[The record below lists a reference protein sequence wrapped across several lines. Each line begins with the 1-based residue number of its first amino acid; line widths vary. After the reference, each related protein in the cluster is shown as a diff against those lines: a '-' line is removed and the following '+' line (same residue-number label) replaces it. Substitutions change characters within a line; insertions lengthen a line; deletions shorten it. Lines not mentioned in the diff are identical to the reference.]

1 MNNPFQKKGLFFLN
15 MTPQQKPNFI
25 IIGAMKAATT
35 SLYTYLKQHPDVFM
49 TTIKEPMFFN
59 NFQKSNNFK
68 VHGRKTKKITTF
80 EQYYP
85 LFDAVKNE
93 KAIGEASPAYISNK
107 DCPSLIQQ
115 HLPDTKIIA
124 VLRQPAARA
133 YSNFLHA
140 RRADK
145 EPIADFETAFNKEEE
160 RKAENWSPLYHYKG
174 KGYYAEQLERYFT
187 LFPKENVKVL
197 LFEDLIKNPVE
208 TTQEVFKFLNIDNS
222 FTPDTSKKANVSG
235 TPKGLFGWLIMKL
248 RYYNLIPNI
257 QFSNFL
263 PGFIIH
269 FIFNSTY
276 KKASPLATELKKRLT
291 HTFYKEDILKLE
303 KLIGKDLQHWLS

>member
-1 MNNPFQKKGLFFLN
+1 MIQQK
-15 MTPQQKPNFI
+15 KPNFI

-59 NFQKSNNFK
+59 NFKKKNDFK
-68 VHGRKTKKITTF
+68 VLGRKTKKITTF
-80 EQYYP
+80 EEYYP

-93 KAIGEASPAYISNK
+93 KAIGEASPSYISNT

-124 VLRQPAARA
+124 ILRQPVARA

-140 RRADK
+140 RRADR
-145 EPIADFETAFNKEEE
+145 EPIADFETAFNKETE

-174 KGYYAEQLERYFT
+174 KGYYFEQLERYFT
-187 LFPKENVKVL
+187 LFPRENIKVL
-197 LFEDLIKNPVE
+197 LFEDLVKNPIK
-208 TTQEVFKFLNIDNS
+208 TTQEIFKFLNIDKS
-222 FTPDTSKKANVSG
+222 FIPETSKKANVSG
-235 TPKGLFGWLIMKL
+235 TPKGIFGWIIMKL

-257 QFSNFL
+257 QFSNYL
-263 PGFIIH
+263 PDSIILL
-269 FIFNSTY
+269 IFNSAY
-276 KKASPLATELKKRLT
+276 KKAKPLVPEIKKRLT
-291 HTFYKEDILKLE
+291 HIYYKEDILKLE
-303 KLIGKDLQHWLS
+303 KLIEKDLHHWLS

>member
-1 MNNPFQKKGLFFLN
+1 MSQQK
-15 MTPQQKPNFI
+15 KPNFI

-59 NFQKSNNFK
+59 NFHNNNDFK
-68 VHGRKTKKITTF
+68 VLGRKTKKITTF
-80 EQYYP
+80 EQYYT

-93 KAIGEASPAYISNK
+93 KAIGEASPAYITNK
-107 DCPSLIQQ
+107 DCPTLIQE
-115 HLPDTKIIA
+115 HLPETKIIA

-269 FIFNSTY
+269 IIFNSAY
-276 KKASPLATELKKRLT
+276 KKASPLAPELKKRLT
-291 HTFYKEDILKLE
+291 HTFYKEDVLKLE
-303 KLIGKDLQHWLS
+303 KLIGKDLKHWLS

>member
-1 MNNPFQKKGLFFLN
+1 MNMNLRKKP
-15 MTPQQKPNFI
+15 TFI

-59 NFQKSNNFK
+59 NFQKKNNFK
-68 VHGRKTKKITTF
+68 VHGRKTKKITTL
-80 EQYYP
+80 EQYYS

-107 DCPSLIQQ
+107 DCPNLIQQ

-124 VLRQPAARA
+124 VLRQPVARA

-140 RRADK
+140 RRADR
-145 EPIADFETAFNKEEE
+145 EPIIDFEAVFNKEAE
-160 RKAENWSPLYHYKG
+160 RKAKNWSPLYHYKD

-187 LFPKENVKVL
+187 LFPKENIKVL
-197 LFEDLIKNPVE
+197 LFEDLAKNPIKI
-208 TTQEVFKFLNIDNS
+208 TQEVFKFLNIDSS
-222 FTPDTSKKANVSG
+222 FIPDTSKKANVSG
-235 TPKGLFGWLIMKL
+235 TPKGIFGWIIMKL

-257 QFSNFL
+257 QFSNYL
-263 PGFIIH
+263 PDFMIK
-269 FIFNSTY
+269 FIFNSAY
-276 KKASPLATELKKRLT
+276 KKANPLSADLNKRLT
-291 HTFYKEDILKLE
+291 LTYYKEDILKLE
-303 KLIGKDLQHWLS
+303 KLIGKNLQHWLS

>member
-1 MNNPFQKKGLFFLN
+1 
-15 MTPQQKPNFI
+15 
-25 IIGAMKAATT
+25 MKAATT
-35 SLYTYLKQHPDVFM
+35 SLYTYLKQHPNLFM

-59 NFQKSNNFK
+59 NFQRKKKFK
-68 VHGRKTKKITTF
+68 VHARKTKKISTF
-80 EQYYP
+80 RQYYS

-107 DCPSLIQQ
+107 DCPQLI
-115 HLPDTKIIA
+115 HKYLPDTKIIA
-124 VLRQPAARA
+124 VLRQPVDRA

-140 RRADK
+140 RRSDR
-145 EPIADFETAFNKEEE
+145 EPISDFEVVFNKEEE
-160 RKAENWSPLYHYKG
+160 RRIKNWSPLYDYKS
-174 KGYYAEQLERYFT
+174 KGYYAEQLERYFN
-187 LFPKENVKVL
+187 LFPKENIKVL
-197 LFEDLIKNPVE
+197 LFEDLIKNPVKI
-208 TTQEVFKFLNIDNS
+208 TQEIFEFLNIDS
-222 FTPDTSKKANVSG
+222 CFVPDTSKKSNVSG

-263 PGFIIH
+263 PGFIIQ
-269 FIFNSTY
+269 FIFNSAY
-276 KKASPLATELKKRLT
+276 KKASPLAPELKKRLT

>member
-1 MNNPFQKKGLFFLN
+1 MIQQK
-15 MTPQQKPNFI
+15 KPNFI

-59 NFQKSNNFK
+59 NFQKKNDFK
-68 VHGRKTKKITTF
+68 VLGRKTKKITTF
-80 EQYYP
+80 EEYYP

-93 KAIGEASPAYISNK
+93 KAIGEASPSYISNT

-124 VLRQPAARA
+124 ILRQPVARA

-140 RRADK
+140 RRADR
-145 EPIADFETAFNKEEE
+145 EPIADFETAFNKETE

-174 KGYYAEQLERYFT
+174 KGYYFEQLERYFT
-187 LFPKENVKVL
+187 LFPRENIKVL
-197 LFEDLIKNPVE
+197 LFEDLVKNPIK
-208 TTQEVFKFLNIDNS
+208 TTQEIFKFLNIDKS
-222 FTPDTSKKANVSG
+222 FIPETSKKANVSG
-235 TPKGLFGWLIMKL
+235 TPKGIFGWIIMKL

-257 QFSNFL
+257 QFSNYL
-263 PGFIIH
+263 PDSIILL
-269 FIFNSTY
+269 IFNSAY
-276 KKASPLATELKKRLT
+276 KKAKPLVPEIKKRLT
-291 HTFYKEDILKLE
+291 HIYYKEDILKLE
-303 KLIGKDLQHWLS
+303 KLIEKDLHHWLS

>member
-1 MNNPFQKKGLFFLN
+1 
-15 MTPQQKPNFI
+15 
-25 IIGAMKAATT
+25 MKAATT

-59 NFQKSNNFK
+59 NFQKNNNFK
-68 VHGRKTKKITTF
+68 VHGRKAKKITTF

-93 KAIGEASPAYISNK
+93 KAIGEASPAYISNE

-124 VLRQPAARA
+124 ILRQPVARA

-140 RRADK
+140 RRADR
-145 EPIADFETAFNKEEE
+145 EPIADFETAFNKEAE

-174 KGYYAEQLERYFT
+174 KGYYTEQLERYYT
-187 LFPKENVKVL
+187 LFPKENIKIL

-208 TTQEVFKFLNIDNS
+208 STQDVFKFLNIDNS
-222 FTPDTSKKANVSG
+222 FIPDISKKANVSG
-235 TPKGLFGWLIMKL
+235 TPKGIFGWIIMKL
-248 RYYNLIPNI
+248 RHYNLIPNI
-257 QFSNFL
+257 QFSNYL
-263 PGFIIH
+263 PDFMIQ
-269 FIFNSTY
+269 FIFNSAY
-276 KKASPLATELKKRLT
+276 KKVSPLAPELKKRLT
-291 HTFYKEDILKLE
+291 HTFYKEDVLKLE
-303 KLIGKDLQHWLS
+303 KLIGKDLQYWLS